1 MNLVLRPGT
10 STVIS
15 AVHGVGGPG
24 RVWLGSVE
32 RDCNRNLVCAAA
44 GPTFVLVSVVG
55 AADHPMAPFRP
66 KHAAAQHLVLPR
78 RQPVARDRAIGALAS
93 QWQ

>member
-1 MNLVLRPGT
+1 M
-10 STVIS
+10 IS

-32 RDCNRNLVCAAA
+32 SDCNRNLVCAAA

-55 AADHPMAPFRP
+55 AADHPMRPSAPSTRPRSTSSFRG
-66 KHAAAQHLVLPR
+66 ANRWL
-78 RQPVARDRAIGALAS
+78 AIGRSGHLPANGSEL
-93 QWQ
+93 

>member
-1 MNLVLRPGT
+1 
-10 STVIS
+10 VIS

-24 RVWLGSVE
+24 RVWLGAVD

-55 AADHPMAPFRP
+55 AADPSMAPFRA

-78 RQPVARDRAIGALAS
+78 RQRWWLAIGRSGHLPAKGS
-93 QWQ
+93 RF